1 MAGRTSAS
9 TGTVVT
15 IAVLIFL
22 TLSAFVAFA
31 IFFGKFNDA
40 KAALARNEQDNREII
55 GNDRNRDD
63 IRALISAAGQSQEKS
78 LVGYLVGERNR
89 LLTRISGDQRDSLT
103 SIDSKLQGVE
113 GADRSLIAMISSRD
127 QSLASAKSEIAQLTA
142 ARDQALADLKNET
155 ARIAIMTDQHKK
167 TLEQINS
174 DVAASRNMDDEMR
187 SKFENL
193 QKELSGQVERAKTER
208 DEVENRYSQQVRD
221 LTERNLI
228 LESNIA
234 NLRGQ
239 RSKDLFKGA
248 DEASLSDG
256 TIVSVNEVDNT
267 VVISVGRKD
276 RIPLGMTFSV
286 YGSANSIRAN
296 DSGDYPPGKANLEVI
311 NVAENTSTCR
321 ITSELKG
328 NPVIRGDVI
337 ANAVYDPSK
346 TYKFVVFGNFDS
358 DRDGIPTPSERT
370 GIEAMVKNWGGV
382 VTDDLSG
389 DVDFLLLGA
398 RPLLPP
404 RPDGNAPLEVA
415 LEFQR
420 RFRDV
425 ERYDALARQAVATG
439 VPVLNENRLYTL
451 IGRNPAPLARR

>member
-31 IFFGKFNDA
+31 IFFGKYNDA

-155 ARIAIMTDQHKK
+155 SRIAIMTDQHKK

>member
-286 YGSANSIRAN
+286 YGSANAIRAN